1 MIRMLKK
8 GEVYMIK
15 DKQEI
20 KDDKNAKKGKVD
32 VSRRIFIKGT
42 AALGVV
48 AASAGVS
55 KVLVSESSDT
65 IIRKRANLNYANDD
79 FQQERVMSQKQLV
92 LMTDEEKKQM
102 LNEILHNYN
111 FAT

>member
-1 MIRMLKK
+1 
-8 GEVYMIK
+8 MIK

-20 KDDKNAKKGKVD
+20 KDDKNAKEGRVD
-32 VSRRIFIKGT
+32 ISRRIFIKAA
-42 AALGVV
+42 AALGVA

-55 KVLVSESSDT
+55 MKLVSASSDT

-79 FQQERVMSQKQLV
+79 LQQERVMSQKQLV

-102 LNEILHNYN
+102 LKEILHN
-111 FAT
+111 

>member
-1 MIRMLKK
+1 MMNEDI
-8 GEVYMIK
+8 YMIK

-20 KDDKNAKKGKVD
+20 KDDKNAKEERVD
-32 VSRRIFIKGT
+32 ISRRIFMAA

-55 KVLVSESSDT
+55 KNLVSASSDT

-79 FQQERVMSQKQLV
+79 LQQERVMSQKQLV

-102 LNEILHNYN
+102 LKEILHN
-111 FAT
+111 

>member
-1 MIRMLKK
+1 
-8 GEVYMIK
+8 MIK

-20 KDDKNAKKGKVD
+20 KDDKNAKEGKVD
-32 VSRRIFIKGT
+32 VSRRIFIKST

-55 KVLVSESSDT
+55 KVLVSEPSDT
-65 IIRKRANLNYANDD
+65 IIRKRANINYANDD
-79 FQQERVMSQKQLV
+79 LQQERVMSQKQLV

-102 LNEILHNYN
+102 LKEILHN
-111 FAT
+111 